1 MNTNR
6 KRKFN
11 NSAQCKNKNRLKIN
25 SRSRKWKRA
34 TTISRSS
41 MPSSPNLRC
50 STSIARIVNRLT
62 SKLTKLSAPTWK
74 RPTMKTMQST
84 LSFKV
89 TTNTTSLIELTTRP

>member
-11 NSAQCKNKNRLKIN
+11 NSAQCKNKNSLKIN
-25 SRSRKWKRA
+25 NKSRKWKKA

-41 MPSSPNLRC
+41 TPSSPNLKF
-50 STSIARIVNRLT
+50 SMSIARIVNRLT

-74 RPTMKTMQST
+74 RPTMRMMQST

-89 TTNTTSLIELTTRP
+89 TTNTTSPIELTTRH